1 MKSKKFIVKH
11 KKLVVAAVVIAALA
25 VVAVLRG
32 PGQSSNL
39 AEEIP
44 EFRDIHTY
52 KSFVGNVEPSTDT
65 SVISRVSQQV
75 TRVLVE
81 EGDTVREGD
90 VIAVI
95 DSSSVEQNITKTEL
109 SLSTSEASNSYN
121 ISDAQ
126 RNYDNYREALD
137 SGLNSSLNSAQNTL
151 DNAYKSLEQAKE
163 DYDTAIWRMDNGVYT
178 NTQTQYNARETA
190 QETYHAAEEKVR
202 NLQAAYDA
210 AREAYEDAQAATVS
224 GADAAF
230 LDGLQQAYLDAE
242 SALNAGKA
250 ELESDAAAEE
260 KVRNLQAAYDT
271 AREAY
276 EEAQAEASETAAV
289 SLDGLQQAYLD
300 AESALNA
307 GKAELESAKAALD
320 KAESDFAWA
329 KQNIIETKQAAIDS
343 AQTSYDTAVKNY
355 EVTKLS
361 VEQQLETYKAALD
374 KTKGTANTAGTEL
387 ELQQLKDSLADY
399 TIYAP
404 CDGTVTALNI
414 TEGSM
419 VSNGASVATISN
431 LSTMKVAINVDEYS
445 ILDTGAGSSVT
456 IMIDSIGKSY
466 EGTITRVSD
475 IASLNNGVSYFE
487 ATVDFTADEHVKSGM
502 SVEVRLTSTDRKGIL
517 TVSADA
523 LHYNDDNTAYVL
535 VKNGDSQE
543 VRGVETGV
551 TDGNYVEILSGL
563 EAEDIVLVAP
573 SAGSMFPGP
582 GPGMR
587 GE

>member
-1 MKSKKFIVKH
+1 MKKFISKH
-11 KKLVVAAVVIAALA
+11 IKLVIVAVVIIAIT
-25 VVAVLRG
+25 VVSMIKG
-32 PGQSSNL
+32 PGQSSKL
-39 AEEIP
+39 VEETP
-44 EFRDIHTY
+44 TLRDIYTY

-75 TRVLVE
+75 TELLVE
-81 EGDTVREGD
+81 EGDSVKAGD

-109 SLSTSEASNSYN
+109 SLSTSEISNSYN

-126 RNYDNYREALD
+126 RNYDNYKEALD

-151 DNAYKSLEQAKE
+151 NNAYASLEQAKE
-163 DYDTAIWRMDNGVYT
+163 DYDTTIWRVDNGVYT
-178 NTQTQYNARETA
+178 STQVQYDAKEAA
-190 QETYHAAEEKVR
+190 QKNYDAAEEKVK
-202 NLQAAYDA
+202 NLQATYDTA
-210 AREAYEDAQAATVS
+210 KKAYEDARSTAS
-224 GADAAF
+224 GNDAASVES
-230 LDGLQQAYLDAE
+230 LKQAYLDAE
-242 SALNAGKA
+242 AALNAGKT
-250 ELESDAAAEE
+250 E
-260 KVRNLQAAYDT
+260 KENAKKAL
-271 AREAY
+271 
-276 EEAQAEASETAAV
+276 EEAQ
-289 SLDGLQQAYLD
+289 
-300 AESALNA
+300 
-307 GKAELESAKAALD
+307 
-320 KAESDFAWA
+320 SDFAWA
-329 KQNIIETKQAAIDS
+329 KQNIIETKQTAIDS
-343 AQTSYDTAVKNY
+343 AQTSYDTALKNY

-361 VEQQLETYKAALD
+361 VEQQLETYQATLN
-374 KTKGTANTAGTEL
+374 KTKGTASTASTEL

-404 CDGTVTALNI
+404 CDGTITALNI

-456 IMIDSIGKSY
+456 IIIDSIGKSY

-487 ATVDFTADEHVKSGM
+487 ATVDFTADEYVKSGM
-502 SVEVRLTSTDRKGIL
+502 SVEVRLTSTDKRGVL
-517 TVSADA
+517 TISADA
-523 LHYNDDNTAYVL
+523 LHYKDDNTAYVL
-535 VKNGDSQE
+535 VKNGDTQE
-543 VRGVETGV
+543 MRSVEIGA

-573 SAGSMFPGP
+573 STSSMFPEP
-582 GPGMR
+582 GHGMG

>member
-1 MKSKKFIVKH
+1 MKIKKIILKH

-25 VVAVLRG
+25 AVTVLRG

-44 EFRDIHTY
+44 EFRDIYTY

-65 SVISRVSQQV
+65 SIISKVSQQV
-75 TRVLVE
+75 TQLLVE

-163 DYDTAIWRMDNGVYT
+163 DYDTTIWRMDNGVYT

-210 AREAYEDAQAATVS
+210 AREAYEDAQATAAVS

-230 LDGLQQAYLDAE
+230 LDGL
-242 SALNAGKA
+242 
-250 ELESDAAAEE
+250 
-260 KVRNLQAAYDT
+260 R
-271 AREAY
+271 
-276 EEAQAEASETAAV
+276 
-289 SLDGLQQAYLD
+289 QAYLD

-374 KTKGTANTAGTEL
+374 KTKGTTSTAGTEL

-431 LSTMKVAINVDEYS
+431 LSAMKVAINVDEYS

-487 ATVDFTADEHVKSGM
+487 ATVDFIADEYVKSGM
-502 SVEVRLTSTDRKGIL
+502 SVEVRLTNTDKKGVL

-543 VRGVETGV
+543 MRGVETGV

-573 SAGSMFPGP
+573 STGSMFPGP

>member
-1 MKSKKFIVKH
+1 MKTKNFIFKH
-11 KKLVVAAVVIAALA
+11 KKMIVAAVVIIALIA
-25 VVAVLRG
+25 VAVLRG
-32 PGQSSNL
+32 PGRSSNL

-44 EFRDIHTY
+44 ELRDIYTY
-52 KSFVGNVEPSTDT
+52 KSFVGNVEPSKDT
-65 SVISRVSQQV
+65 SVISKVSQQV
-75 TRVLVE
+75 TQLLVE
-81 EGDTVREGD
+81 EGDTVRAGD

-95 DSSSVEQNITKTEL
+95 DSSTVEQNITKTEL
-109 SLSTSEASNSYN
+109 SLSTSAASNSYN

-151 DNAYKSLEQAKE
+151 DSADSALEQAKE
-163 DYDTAIWRMDNGVYT
+163 DYDTTIWRMDNGVYT
-178 NTQTQYNARETA
+178 NTQTQYNAREAA
-190 QETYHAAEEKVR
+190 QGTYNAAEEKVR
-202 NLQAAYDA
+202 NLQAVYDA
-210 AREAYEDAQAATVS
+210 AKKAYEDAQAAATDS
-224 GADAAF
+224 EADT
-230 LDGLQQAYLDAE
+230 
-242 SALNAGKA
+242 S
-250 ELESDAAAEE
+250 
-260 KVRNLQAAYDT
+260 
-271 AREAY
+271 
-276 EEAQAEASETAAV
+276 

-300 AESALNA
+300 AEAALNA
-307 GKAELESAKAALD
+307 GKAESESARQALEKAQ
-320 KAESDFAWA
+320 SDFAWA

-343 AQTSYDTAVKNY
+343 AQTSYDTALQNY

-374 KTKGTANTAGTEL
+374 KTKGTTSTASAEL

-419 VSNGASVATISN
+419 VSNGASVATISD

-445 ILDTGAGSSVT
+445 ILDTGVGSSVT

-502 SVEVRLTSTDRKGIL
+502 SVEVRLTSTDRKGVL

-523 LHYNDDNTAYVL
+523 LHYKDDNTAYVL

-543 VRGVETGV
+543 MRDVEIGA

-563 EAEDIVLVAP
+563 EAEETVLAAL